1 MNNESYGWGFL
12 QPVAD
17 FISMIIDGLYQVTV
31 AIGFPSYA
39 LAIIFISILLK
50 LVLYPLMQ
58 KQMKSTMNMQEVQPK
73 LEYVQ
78 KKYKNNPEK
87 MNEEVMKL

>member
-1 MNNESYGWGFL
+1 MNNGSYGWGFL

-58 KQMKSTMNMQEVQPK
+58 
-73 LEYVQ
+73 
-78 KKYKNNPEK
+78 
-87 MNEEVMKL
+87 